1 MKITTLGSNLAAVA
15 AVAGVEMRTS
25 PFIQEAEAISV
36 IEATDDFD
44 GTLLIQTSD
53 DNAAWTTV
61 ITFLGVPLTGVL
73 TQLDQVTMKAYMR
86 ANVTVLVAGK
96 VSAKLLA

>member
-36 IEATDDFD
+36 IEATDDFA
-44 GTLLIQTSD
+44 GTLKIESSD
-53 DNAAWTTV
+53 DNSVFTTV
-61 ITFLGVPLTGVL
+61 ITFTGNATTGVL
-73 TQLDQVTMKAYMR
+73 TQLDQITMKAYMR
-86 ANVTVLVAGK
+86 ANLTAVTAGK